1 MPTHTLPRSSM
12 TTLQCPTC
20 SKLRSRLAYARASE
34 VSVFTPAYHQ
44 LAQGLLIAAY
54 QYDQI
59 TRFRR
64 LLDYDRVLDWA
75 RTTRNAIVGIARHK
89 SRHPLRCYLNE
100 VDPSTTNRSRW
111 EVYLSACEALKHF
124 RNMPH
129 DRALTIFESFDVQPT
144 GVIFT
149 VYHPLPTWT
158 VRVLTRLHTLPTGQ
172 PITRD
177 QFISMLH
184 ARA

>member
-1 MPTHTLPRSSM
+1 MPTHTLPRSPM
-12 TTLQCPTC
+12 TVLVCPTC
-20 SKLRSRLAYARASE
+20 GKPRSTLAYARASE
-34 VSVFTPAYHQ
+34 VSVFTQAYHQ

-54 QYDQI
+54 QHDQLN
-59 TRFRR
+59 RFRR
-64 LLDYDRVLDWA
+64 LSDYDRVLDWA
-75 RTTRNAIVGIARHK
+75 RTTRSAIVGIAHHK

-100 VDPSTTNRSRW
+100 VDPSTTDRPRW
-111 EVYLSACEALKHF
+111 EVYLSACDALKPF
-124 RNMPH
+124 RNTPH
-129 DRALTIFESFDVQPT
+129 DRALTIFESFAIQPAEVT
-144 GVIFT
+144 FT

-158 VRVLTRLHTLPTGQ
+158 VRLMAGLHTLPTGH